1 MRLAARSGQSLLEQR
16 REQPRRRRA
25 VAAEP
30 PEATVVEEAPKP
42 RRRRAAAGTLDDQFP
57 AVARIRVELSFP
69 ETVGPAPA
77 RQLHDMYPPAPAYF
91 DFACPYGD
99 CDGGFDLNKVAAS
112 LMKNATP
119 HVDGTIDC
127 SGNRVGMTRLPC
139 NLRAHYRIAA
149 EYQKAGVKR

>member
-16 REQPRRRRA
+16 REQS
-25 VAAEP
+25 
-30 PEATVVEEAPKP
+30 

-99 CDGGFDLNKVAAS
+99 CDGGFDLNQVAAS

-127 SGNRVGMTRLPC
+127 SGNRGGMTRLPC

>member
-16 REQPRRRRA
+16 REQSRR
-25 VAAEP
+25 
-30 PEATVVEEAPKP
+30 K
-42 RRRRAAAGTLDDQFP
+42 RAAAGTLDDQFP
-57 AVARIRVELSFP
+57 AVARLRVELSFP

-112 LMKNATP
+112 LMKNSTP
-119 HVDGTIDC
+119 HADGTIDC

-139 NLRAHYRIAA
+139 SLRAHYRIAA
-149 EYQKAGVKR
+149 EYQKAGAKR